1 MNLSQPENPP
11 LAQVVREVLD
21 GVATPDVRDRVL
33 ARALYRAQLTEI
45 PNAAKSL
52 RLFVERQ
59 LRMAVADMLGDGVAA
74 SVENVLH
81 PILRMAEQQQ
91 RGTQISDDTPSPAQ
105 EDPLEGLAFEEAD
118 PSELPIELAPIEDY
132 LGVGGTRDPFELDL
146 PEEPPPHRHAGR
158 PPSFLQP
165 PADSAPPILPTHRP
179 ARPRQISPP
188 PAAAPRSSLPVTLDA
203 QSNAPSVRSQPVIA
217 VGLNEPML
225 SGGADVTVPRK
236 FNAGVDPE
244 VSVDPDLGEEVSSA
258 FQSLRAPSGDHD
270 LSRHPQTGDGTTA
283 KRSVPMLGESPTT
296 QKVSVEPLALAD
308 ATSGVTGQT
317 AVATL
322 LLATDSP
329 DLFSDVE
336 IYLSDVVHIVL
347 VEDAIALMDLTASM
361 PSPVLLVDCVSP
373 TVTPATL
380 IAMMPDMPNVTLL
393 LWGLDEQERHDYEAL
408 LPKKTHFLR
417 ADTGMDE
424 LARALGV
431 ALPT

>member
-1 MNLSQPENPP
+1 MNLSSQPENPP
-11 LAQVVREVLD
+11 LSQVVREVLD

-45 PNAAKSL
+45 PNAATTL

-91 RGTQISDDTPSPAQ
+91 RGSELGDDATGPLQ
-105 EDPLEGLAFEEAD
+105 EDPLEGLAFQEAD
-118 PSELPIELAPIEDY
+118 SAELPIELTLPENDFGFVAA
-132 LGVGGTRDPFELDL
+132 RDPFELDL
-146 PEEPPPHRHAGR
+146 PEEPQPPPRHAGR
-158 PPSFLQP
+158 PPSFLKP
-165 PADSAPPILPTHRP
+165 PDDSRPPMVPTHRP
-179 ARPRQISPP
+179 AGPRQVSPP
-188 PAAAPRSSLPVTLDA
+188 PATAKRSSLPAERETGTVA
-203 QSNAPSVRSQPVIA
+203 SRPVIM
-217 VGLNEPML
+217 VGAIEPML

-236 FNAGVDPE
+236 FNAGAE
-244 VSVDPDLGEEVSSA
+244 AEATIDPDVGHEVSSA
-258 FQSLRAPSGDHD
+258 FQSLRAQSADHD
-270 LSRHPQTGDGTTA
+270 LSPHPETRDGTTA
-283 KRSVPMLGESPTT
+283 KRSLPMLDTNPTT

-336 IYLSDVVHIVL
+336 LHLADVVHIVL

-393 LWGLDEQERHDYEAL
+393 LWGLDEQERHDYDAL
-408 LPKKTHFLR
+408 LPKNTHFLR
-417 ADTGMDE
+417 ADANMDD